1 MSNPIAYIRKRA
13 DGLLSKAFKMMDP
26 TVRADYQSGARYLNL
41 VADELDAEFH
51 VSDEDE

>member
-1 MSNPIAYIRKRA
+1 MHVEYIRRRA
-13 DGLLSKAFKMMDP
+13 EALRTAAATAMDP
-26 TVRADYQSGARYLNL
+26 TVRDDYTSGARYLNL